1 MLRRRLNKIVLLL
14 LISLL
19 KTTSIIS
26 QNTSICI
33 AETDTMVLITP
44 QQLKTANLIFNEH
57 QNFKI
62 INTLQREQIEKYE
75 ILYKDELLIDSMY
88 QCTIDDLTV
97 DLEFYKESLNKV
109 DKKLKRKSRIANIL
123 SGVSASLFIVVLC
136 LL

>member
-1 MLRRRLNKIVLLL
+1 
-14 LISLL
+14 
-19 KTTSIIS
+19 
-26 QNTSICI
+26 
-33 AETDTMVLITP
+33 MVLITP

-88 QCTIDDLTV
+88 QCAIDDLTV
-97 DLEFYKESLNKV
+97 DLEFYKESLNKA
-109 DKKLKRKSRIANIL
+109 DKKLKIKSRIANIL

>member
-1 MLRRRLNKIVLLL
+1 
-14 LISLL
+14 
-19 KTTSIIS
+19 
-26 QNTSICI
+26 
-33 AETDTMVLITP
+33 MVLITP

-97 DLEFYKESLNKV
+97 DLEFYKESLNKA

-136 LL
+136 LILFSVICYGVLSYDSLVIDTKVYSFIDPK

>member
-26 QNTSICI
+26 QNTSIRI
-33 AETDTMVLITP
+33 AETDTMVLITS

-97 DLEFYKESLNKV
+97 DLEFYKESLNKA
-109 DKKLKRKSRIANIL
+109 DKKLKIKSRIANIL